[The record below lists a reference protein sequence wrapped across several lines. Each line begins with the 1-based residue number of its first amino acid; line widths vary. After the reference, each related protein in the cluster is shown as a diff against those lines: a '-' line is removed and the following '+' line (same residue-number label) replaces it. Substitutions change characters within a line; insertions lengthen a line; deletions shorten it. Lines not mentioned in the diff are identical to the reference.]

1 MNFLSHYYF
10 DRETSPHLL
19 GYHTLGT
26 VLPDLLKNA
35 DKTINLHPEKLH
47 HPNPNIND
55 IILGWQKHLA
65 VDRYFHTSQ
74 FFITHSSELRVL
86 LTPAVAGSP
95 VKTFFLGHIALEL
108 VLDNLLITTEKVSTN
123 DFYEHL
129 FSCNNTVIE
138 EFLNFA
144 GLADTDQFFRFYE
157 NFKRSRYLETYAET
171 QQIAYALRRICMRIW
186 NDPFTPEHEGKMNAV
201 LSAYR
206 DELEGS
212 FMTIFDLIEYK
223 LKTKS

>member
-10 DRETSPHLL
+10 DRETSPKLM

-47 HPNPNIND
+47 HSDPKIND
-55 IILGWQKHLA
+55 IILGWQKHVA

-108 VLDNLLITTEKVSTN
+108 ILDNLLITTGKVSTD
-123 DFYEHL
+123 DFYQHL
-129 FSCNNTVIE
+129 STCNNDVIE
-138 EFLNFA
+138 EFLNFS
-144 GLADTDQFFRFYE
+144 GLAETDQFFLFYE

-206 DELEGS
+206 DILQDS
-212 FMTIFDLIEYK
+212 FITIFDVIEYK
-223 LKTKS
+223 LKAKK

>member
-10 DRETSPHLL
+10 DRGTTNY
-19 GYHTLGT
+19 YHTLGT

-35 DKTINLHPEKLH
+35 DKTINIHPEKLH
-47 HPNPNIND
+47 NANPKISD
-55 IILGWQKHLA
+55 IIVGWQKHLA

-74 FFITHSSELRVL
+74 FFITHSSELRIL

-108 VLDNLLITTEKVSTN
+108 ILDNLLITTGKVSPD
-123 DFYEHL
+123 DFYDHL
-129 FSCNNTVIE
+129 SSCNNEVIE
-138 EFLNFA
+138 EFLIFA
-144 GLADTDQFFRFYE
+144 GLTDTDQFFRFYE

-206 DELEGS
+206 DELLSS
-212 FMTIFDLIEYK
+212 FMAIFDLIDYR

>member
-10 DRETSPHLL
+10 DRGTTNY
-19 GYHTLGT
+19 YHTLGT

-47 HPNPNIND
+47 HSNSKISD
-55 IILGWQKHLA
+55 IIAGWQKHLA

-74 FFITHSSELRVL
+74 FFITHSSELRIL

-108 VLDNLLITTEKVSTN
+108 ILDNLLITTDKVSPD
-123 DFYEHL
+123 DFYSHL
-129 FSCNNTVIE
+129 SSCNNQAIE
-138 EFLNFA
+138 EFFHFA

-171 QQIAYALRRICMRIW
+171 QQISYALRRICMRIW

-206 DELEGS
+206 DELLGS
-212 FMTIFDLIEYK
+212 FMAIFDLIDYK
-223 LKTKS
+223 LKAKS

>member
-10 DRETSPHLL
+10 DRETSPQLR

-26 VLPDLLKNA
+26 ILPDLLKNA
-35 DKTINLHPEKLH
+35 NKNINLHPEKLH
-47 HPNPNIND
+47 HADPKISD
-55 IILGWQKHLA
+55 IILGWQKHLD

-108 VLDNLLITTEKVSTN
+108 LLDSLLITTGEVSTD
-123 DFYEHL
+123 DFYKHL
-129 FSCNNTVIE
+129 SACDNDIIE
-138 EFLNFA
+138 QFLNFA

-186 NDPFTPEHEGKMNAV
+186 TNPFTPEHEGKMNAV

-206 DELEGS
+206 DELSHS
-212 FMTIFDLIEYK
+212 FMTIYDVIGYK
-223 LKTKS
+223 LKAKS

>member
-10 DRETSPHLL
+10 DRGTTNH
-19 GYHTLGT
+19 YHTLGT

-47 HPNPNIND
+47 HPNPSIND
-55 IILGWQKHLA
+55 IIIGWQKHLA

-74 FFITHSSELRVL
+74 FFITHSSELRIL

-108 VLDNLLITTEKVSTN
+108 ILDNLLITTDKVSP
-123 DFYEHL
+123 DEFYDHL
-129 FSCNNTVIE
+129 STCNNDVIE
-138 EFLNFA
+138 EFLNFS
-144 GLADTDQFFRFYE
+144 GLAETDQFFRFYE

-171 QQIAYALRRICMRIW
+171 QQLAYALRRICMRIW

-206 DELEGS
+206 DELLGS
-212 FMTIFDLIEYK
+212 FMAIFDLIEYK
-223 LKTKS
+223 LKAKN